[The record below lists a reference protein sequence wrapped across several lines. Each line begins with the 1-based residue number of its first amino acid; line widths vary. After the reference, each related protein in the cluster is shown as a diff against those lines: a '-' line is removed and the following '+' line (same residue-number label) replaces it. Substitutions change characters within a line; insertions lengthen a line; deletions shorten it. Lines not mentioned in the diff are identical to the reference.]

1 MEVSHG
7 NKLNFK
13 HGQTMKKIFIL
24 MAAAAVMFAASCNKM
39 EEVNTPVEPVVETEL
54 ITIDLNPMTKTS
66 LDDKATVWTEGD
78 EVSVTVGGKNI
89 GSLKLVKGTTSTFSG
104 EVYAGYNG
112 DATLNYPAGVT
123 SVPTTQ
129 AAVAGS
135 FANGAALLEGTTTM
149 DALRAGEGAQLSNTT
164 ALLQFSVAQAGDVTF
179 EVGTTKYTV
188 TGCQTGKTYYACVA
202 PSANVSF
209 TARIGGY
216 LSKKASKNVTFAA
229 NKISDLGALPAPTA
243 SDVTLQGINGNWSS
257 NVTMY
262 NDIYWSVALNVK
274 SSSAEFKF
282 TKGSEWIGAKSSFVH
297 KDVYAYPVGGDN
309 IKFTANTAYDIY
321 YNHDGGLYMVL
332 PAGTD
337 INQDIYVATDMF
349 IRGNYTNYTG
359 YGNWGK
365 GRTPVVAQGKYYCFK
380 NYVFTSVPEFKFT
393 TSEEGWNWQYSSEST
408 LKLNTWTTLKSGSSL
423 GSNTKYGSAGTYD
436 IYTTSDKN
444 NRNKV
449 LIVATGTA
457 PAAL

>member
-1 MEVSHG
+1 
-7 NKLNFK
+7 
-13 HGQTMKKIFIL
+13 MKKYFMFL
-24 MAAAAVMFAASCNKM
+24 AAVAVIFATSCNK
-39 EEVNTPVEPVVETEL
+39 EEINAPIPTEFISVE
-54 ITIDLNPMTKTS
+54 LNPMTKTQ
-66 LDDKATVWTEGD
+66 LNGFETVWIAGD
-78 EVSVTVGGKNI
+78 EVDVFVGTEKVGT
-89 GSLKLVKGTTSTFSG
+89 LKLKEDSANRFEGDITAGKSG
-104 EVYAGYNG
+104 NAI
-112 DATLNYPAGVT
+112 LKYPAGVP
-123 SVPTTQ
+123 SVPVEQ
-129 AAVAGS
+129 QAVANS
-135 FANGAALLEGTTTM
+135 FANQSALLEGQTTIE
-149 DALRAGEGAQLSNTT
+149 DLRAGNGATLDNVT
-164 ALLQFSVAQAGDVTF
+164 ALLKFKVAQDGDVTF
-179 EVGTTKYTV
+179 EVGANKYTV
-188 TGCQTGKTYYACVA
+188 KGCKAGSEYYACVA
-202 PSANVSF
+202 PASNV
-209 TARIGGY
+209 TLVARIGGY
-216 LSKKASKNVTFAA
+216 LSKKASKNVTFEA
-229 NKISDLGALPAPTA
+229 NKISNLGDLPSPTA
-243 SDVTLQGINGNWSS
+243 SDVTIQGINNNWSS

-282 TKGSEWIGAKSSFVH
+282 TKGSEWIGAKSTFVH
-297 KDVYAYPVGGDN
+297 KDVYAYPVGGSN

-380 NYVFTSVPEFKFT
+380 NYQFTGAPEFKFT
-393 TSEEGWNWQYSSEST
+393 TSEEGWSWQYSSEST
-408 LKLNTWTTLKSGSSL
+408 LKLNTWTTLKSGGSL

-444 NRNKV
+444 NRDKV
-449 LIVATGTA
+449 LIVTTGTA